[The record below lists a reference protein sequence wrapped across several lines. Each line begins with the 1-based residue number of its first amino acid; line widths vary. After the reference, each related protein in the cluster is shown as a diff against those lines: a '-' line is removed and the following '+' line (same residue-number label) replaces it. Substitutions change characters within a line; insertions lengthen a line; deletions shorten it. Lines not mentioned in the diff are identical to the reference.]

1 MFYVVGDY
9 KGAIKERLFCFLWS
23 HRVGKPVLLD
33 IPLIPVEAIE
43 FRQRNNFHIGTNV
56 YYTNIPVKIVSAILI
71 WAAWCAVATKH
82 DPPKRCIA
90 LVFRYGGTRSVAS
103 ALFDNPV
110 SGLEKPAAG
119 FLWPDTI
126 RVCLFVNF
134 RDFLWRFL
142 PRLSPE
148 KEAAL
153 CAAAWQPRVLAT
165 KSHKKTR

>member
-110 SGLEKPAAG
+110 SGLES
-119 FLWPDTI
+119 
-126 RVCLFVNF
+126 R
-134 RDFLWRFL
+134 
-142 PRLSPE
+142 
-148 KEAAL
+148 
-153 CAAAWQPRVLAT
+153 PRVFYGLTPSGSAF
-165 KSHKKTR
+165 S